1 MKLLKYLI
9 PLIFSFVL
17 WGNSEDV
24 TIEIKGEAAILSG
37 DKVAAKDKAIDNALR
52 KSVEQ
57 VSGTVVSSDS
67 LTENFELVSDRIY
80 TKSKGYVKKHSIIEE
95 GVDSKDPNIY
105 FVKISATVS
114 KKKLKDDF
122 DAIKAIYKNIGK
134 PKFMLLI
141 SEQNIGE
148 KSASGWW
155 TGNSID
161 LGTVE
166 SSILKHFM
174 DKGFKFVDHQVLNKE
189 LKVLPAFQN
198 VNNLSDKD
206 VKKISNIHDADFI
219 IYGQAIA
226 STLKN
231 TTEFNVTSVS
241 STMTVRVVR
250 ADTGELVYIEN
261 NLSEKGLS
269 NANDEIMAGKQA
281 FQKIGT
287 SAAKK
292 IEGAILKKWQEMLTA
307 PNDIE
312 VVIQGNLKYQVA
324 KKFIAFVKDE
334 IRGVADASDIKIINK
349 KGEFTVSY
357 KGFTKHFVDEVLNKP
372 FKELPLAV
380 DSITRNKVVFTIEK

>member
-1 MKLLKYLI
+1 MRLIKYII
-9 PLIFSFVL
+9 PLLFTFVL

-37 DKVAAKDKAIDNALR
+37 DKVAAKDKAIDDALR

-80 TKSKGYVKKHSIIEE
+80 TKSKGYVKKYSVVEE

-114 KKKLKDDF
+114 TKQLKEDI
-122 DAIKAIYKNIGK
+122 DAIKEIYKNIGK
-134 PKFMLLI
+134 PKIMILI
-141 SEQNIGE
+141 SEQNVGQ
-148 KSASGWW
+148 KTASGWW
-155 TGNSID
+155 TGNAID

-166 SSILKHFM
+166 SSILKYFTE
-174 DKGFKFVDHQVLNKE
+174 KGFKFIDHQVLSKE

-198 VNNLSDKD
+198 VNNLSEKD
-206 VKKISNIHDADFI
+206 IKKISNMHDADFI

-226 STLKN
+226 STLTN
-231 TTEFNVTSVS
+231 TTGFNVTTVS

-250 ADTGELVYIEN
+250 ADTGEIIFIEN
-261 NLSEKGLS
+261 DLTEKGTS
-269 NANDEIMAGKQA
+269 NANDEIMAGKKS
-281 FQKIGT
+281 FQKLGA
-287 SAAKK
+287 SASKK
-292 IEGAILKKWQEMLTA
+292 IENAILKKWQQLLTA

-312 VVIQGNLKYQVA
+312 VVIKGNLKYQIA
-324 KKFIAFVKDE
+324 KKFIAFLKDE
-334 IRGVADASDIKIINK
+334 VRGVVDASDIKITNK
-349 KGEFTVSY
+349 NGEFTLTY

-380 DSITRNKVVFTIEK
+380 DSITRNKVVFSIEK